1 MNVWIDLVI
10 VVLSGAGALASI
22 GALLAG
28 AVG

>member
-1 MNVWIDLVI
+1 MNVWIDLLI
-10 VVLSGAGALASI
+10 VVVSRAGALASI

>member
-1 MNVWIDLVI
+1 MNVWIDLLI

-22 GALLAG
+22 GALLAR